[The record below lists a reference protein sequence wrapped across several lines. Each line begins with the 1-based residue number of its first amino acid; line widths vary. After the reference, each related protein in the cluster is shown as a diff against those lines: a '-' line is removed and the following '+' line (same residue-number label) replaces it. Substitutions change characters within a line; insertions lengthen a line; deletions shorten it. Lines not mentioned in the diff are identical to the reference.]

1 MPGASS
7 VDPDAEDK
15 KVPSFGSSDAKSPRL
30 DDEDSTKQRNHSA
43 SSVLSLSVQPR
54 AVGLGGIRWLMSM
67 RLLWK
72 LIRKYFG
79 VILLHSGRRRKEKAL
94 LKKATSKDYVS
105 SDSSSESVQSFRP
118 KRGRD
123 KDDMVE
129 ATYNALEDENETF
142 AGGINSA

>member
-30 DDEDSTKQRNHSA
+30 DDEDNTKQRNHSA
-43 SSVLSLSVQPR
+43 SSVLSLFVQPR
-54 AVGLGGIRWLMSM
+54 AVGVGGIRWLMSM

-79 VILLHSGRRRKEKAL
+79 VILLHSGRRRITRSQMISIIAFFCGEIPAQRGVEL
-94 LKKATSKDYVS
+94 GVIQPIVIGFTSH
-105 SDSSSESVQSFRP
+105 E
-118 KRGRD
+118 
-123 KDDMVE
+123 
-129 ATYNALEDENETF
+129 
-142 AGGINSA
+142 